1 MEIIKVNPD
10 TGNLPPTVATIGFF
24 DGVHRGH
31 QYLIRHVVEEAR
43 LSHMVSTVITF
54 DRHPR
59 QVLQSD
65 YQPRLLTT
73 LDSKLLLLSK
83 TGCDQAAVLP
93 FTREMAALSAHDFM
107 RQVLVDKINVRKLII
122 GYDNRFG
129 HNRAEGFDDYV
140 RYGREMGM
148 EIIRNR
154 AFAIEDTYV
163 SSSMIRSLLAE
174 GRVDMA
180 HRCLGY
186 PYTLTGKVVGGYR
199 NGRKLGFPT
208 ANIDVAGTG
217 QLIPEAGVYAVRV
230 RLEHSVMRL
239 PGMMNIGT
247 RPTFDG
253 HRQTLEVHIFDF
265 EGNLYGQQVMVS
277 FVQRIRS
284 ERKFDNLLQL
294 TEQLKA
300 DRAKAAE
307 LLGLKEL

>member
-31 QYLIRHVVEEAR
+31 QYLIRNMVEEAR

-65 YQPRLLTT
+65 YQPRLLTP

-107 RQVLVDKINVRKLII
+107 RRVLVDKLNVRKLII

-129 HNRAEGFDDYV
+129 HDRTEGFDDYV

-148 EIIRNR
+148 EVIRNR
-154 AFAIEDTYV
+154 AFAIEGAHV
-163 SSSMIRSLLAE
+163 SSSMIRSLLEE
-174 GRVDMA
+174 GRVDM
-180 HRCLGY
+180 
-186 PYTLTGKVVGGYR
+186 
-199 NGRKLGFPT
+199 
-208 ANIDVAGTG
+208 GTG
-217 QLIPEAGVYAVRV
+217 AWATPIRSRERSSAAIETAANWAFP
-230 RLEHSVMRL
+230 
-239 PGMMNIGT
+239 
-247 RPTFDG
+247 RPTSMLRG
-253 HRQTLEVHIFDF
+253 HA
-265 EGNLYGQQVMVS
+265 N
-277 FVQRIRS
+277 
-284 ERKFDNLLQL
+284 
-294 TEQLKA
+294 
-300 DRAKAAE
+300 
-307 LLGLKEL
+307 